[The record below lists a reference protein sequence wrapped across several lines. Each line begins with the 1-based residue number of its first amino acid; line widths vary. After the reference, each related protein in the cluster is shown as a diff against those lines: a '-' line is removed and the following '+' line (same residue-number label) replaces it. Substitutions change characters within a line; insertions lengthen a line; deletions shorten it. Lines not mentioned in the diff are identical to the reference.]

1 MFSYFEKGIRNLIPS
16 KTIDLS
22 QLVKLIKN
30 NPKKSLIDEIRE
42 LRLKGDQTYKEKK
55 TFLNYITPN
64 CSVKKRSLKEDEN
77 YTKNFIAPSSYI
89 YFDFDGVVNAQEYK
103 HYFIEKYGHLVS
115 LVCISSGAG
124 GIAVFFKLTNA
135 VDNKNFLD
143 IWNTITE
150 TILKE
155 EQVDVICKDLGRPMY
170 LSYDTEPFVNYD
182 NEITVTIPLSK
193 EKNTSKKQLN
203 QSILYKEYNN
213 TLNEPLSNIDFE
225 EFMDKIVTKT
235 PVVVNN
241 PIVELFASEKMD
253 VTFPREI
260 RDTKKHSIYTIMIH
274 KLVYLNPQL
283 PASYLFSYLNF
294 INNYYG
300 KPPMEFKKLIDLFT
314 FVYTSIKNDE
324 NYEFL
329 NKKYKYVHFNTNS
342 KLSGGEKR
350 NLACKING
358 KRRSNTSIEK
368 IIIAKEEISSQGL
381 KITQK
386 ALAEKTGLSI
396 STIKRHLN
404 SEPVN
409 LEKLVT
415 DVNETYAS
423 RDDIVLGDD
432 IFLPNACDVLT
443 DNIIDSE
450 CPKWIDN
457 WHIKTRDS
465 LNDLWWKNSTT

>member
-1 MFSYFEKGIRNLIPS
+1 MFSYFEKGITNLIPS

-30 NPKKSLIDEIRE
+30 NPKKSLINEIRE

-55 TFLNYITPN
+55 IFLNYITPN

-182 NEITVTIPLSK
+182 NEITVDIPLSK

-203 QSILYKEYNN
+203 QSILNKKYNN
-213 TLNEPLSNIDFE
+213 TLIEPLSNIEFE

-260 RDTKKHSIYTIMIH
+260 RDTKKHSIYTIIIH
-274 KLVYLNPQL
+274 KLVFLNPQL
-283 PASYLFSYLNF
+283 TASYLFSYLNF
-294 INNYYG
+294 INNYFG
-300 KPPMEFKKLIDLFT
+300 KPPMEFKKLLDLFT
-314 FVYTSIKNDE
+314 FVYSSIKNDE
-324 NYEFL
+324 NYEFK
-329 NKKYKYVHFNTNS
+329 NKKYKYVHFNSNS
-342 KLSGGEKR
+342 KLTGGEKR
-350 NLACKING
+350 YLASKING

-368 IIIAKEEISSQGL
+368 IITAKEELKSQGL
-381 KITQK
+381 KTTQK

-396 STIKRHLN
+396 STIKRHIN
-404 SEPVN
+404 SEPVD
-409 LEKLVT
+409 LEKLVI
-415 DVNETYAS
+415 DVNELYT
-423 RDDIVLGDD
+423 DEDPIVDGDD
-432 IFLPNACDVLT
+432 VFLSNRHNVST
-443 DNIIDSE
+443 DNIFHPE
-450 CPKWIDN
+450 CPKWVYN
-457 WHIKTRDS
+457 YYEKRDY
-465 LNDLWWKNSTT
+465 LNDL

>member
-1 MFSYFEKGIRNLIPS
+1 MFSYFEKGITNLIPS
-16 KTIDLS
+16 KTIDLA
-22 QLVKLIKN
+22 QLVKLIKT
-30 NPKKSLIDEIRE
+30 NPKQSLVNEIRE
-42 LRLKGDQTYKEKK
+42 LRLKGDQTYKKKK

-64 CSVKKRSLKEDEN
+64 CSVKKRSLKEDED

-89 YFDFDGVVNAQEYK
+89 YFDFDGIDNPQKYK
-103 HYFIEKYGHLVS
+103 EYFISKYAHLIS

-124 GIAVFFKLTNA
+124 GISVLFKLTNT
-135 VDNKNFLD
+135 VDNNNFFD

-150 TILKE
+150 TILKD
-155 EQVDVICKDLGRPMY
+155 EQVDVQCKDLGRPMY

-182 NEITVTIPLSK
+182 NEIKVEIPLNS
-193 EKNTSKKQLN
+193 EKRHLKKQLN
-203 QSILYKEYNN
+203 QSILYTENIN

-225 EFMDKIVTKT
+225 EFMGKIVTKT

-260 RDTKKHSIYTIMIH
+260 RDTKKHSIYTIIIH
-274 KLVYLNPQL
+274 KLVLLNPNL

-294 INNYYG
+294 INNFYG

-324 NYEFL
+324 NYEFK
-329 NKKYKYVHFNTNS
+329 NKKYKYVHFNDNS
-342 KLSGGEKR
+342 KLTGGEKR
-350 NLACKING
+350 NLASKING

-368 IIIAKEEISSQGL
+368 IITAKEELKSQGL

-404 SEPVN
+404 SEPAD
-409 LEKLVT
+409 LEELVT
-415 DVNETYAS
+415 DVNETYTS
-423 RDDIVLGDD
+423 RDDIVRGDD
-432 IFLPNACDVLT
+432 IFLPNGCDALT
-443 DNIIDSE
+443 ARL
-450 CPKWIDN
+450 CGV
-457 WHIKTRDS
+457 RD
-465 LNDLWWKNSTT
+465 

>member
-1 MFSYFEKGIRNLIPS
+1 MFSYFEKGITNLIPS

-64 CSVKKRSLKEDEN
+64 CSVKKRSLKEDED

-170 LSYDTEPFVNYD
+170 LPYDTEPFVNYE
-182 NEITVTIPLSK
+182 NEITVDIPLSK

-203 QSILYKEYNN
+203 QSILNKKNN
-213 TLNEPLSNIDFE
+213 STLIEPLSNIDFE

-241 PIVELFASEKMD
+241 PIVELFASERMD

-294 INNYYG
+294 INNYFG

-314 FVYTSIKNDE
+314 FVYSSIKNDE

-342 KLSGGEKR
+342 KLTGGEKR

-368 IIIAKEEISSQGL
+368 IITAKEEISSQGL

-450 CPKWIDN
+450 GPKWIDN

-465 LNDLWWKNSTT
+465 LNDLWG

>member
-1 MFSYFEKGIRNLIPS
+1 MFSYFEKGITNLIPS

-30 NPKKSLIDEIRE
+30 NPKKSLINEIRE

-55 TFLNYITPN
+55 IFLNYITPN

-170 LSYDTEPFVNYD
+170 LSYDTEPFVNYE
-182 NEITVTIPLSK
+182 NEITVDIPLSK

-203 QSILYKEYNN
+203 QSILNKKYNN
-213 TLNEPLSNIDFE
+213 TLIEPLSNIEFE

-274 KLVYLNPQL
+274 KLIYLNPQL
-283 PASYLFSYLNF
+283 PSSYLFSYLNF
-294 INNYYG
+294 INNYFG
-300 KPPMEFKKLIDLFT
+300 KPPMEYKKLIDLFT
-314 FVYTSIKNDE
+314 FVYSSIKNDE
-324 NYEFL
+324 NYEFK
-329 NKKYKYVHFNTNS
+329 NKKYKYVHFNNNS
-342 KLSGGEKR
+342 KLSGEEKR

-368 IIIAKEEISSQGL
+368 IITAKKELKSQGL

-396 STIKRHLN
+396 STIKRHIN
-404 SEPVN
+404 SEPVD
-409 LEKLVT
+409 LEKLVI
-415 DVNETYAS
+415 DVNELYT
-423 RDDIVLGDD
+423 DEDPIVDGDD
-432 IFLPNACDVLT
+432 VFLSNGHNVST
-443 DNIIDSE
+443 DNIFHPE
-450 CPKWIDN
+450 CPKWVYN
-457 WHIKTRDS
+457 YYEKRDY
-465 LNDLWWKNSTT
+465 LNDL

>member
-1 MFSYFEKGIRNLIPS
+1 MFSYFEKGITNLIPS
-16 KTIDLS
+16 KTIDLG
-22 QLVKLIKN
+22 QLVKLIKT
-30 NPKKSLIDEIRE
+30 NPKQSLVNEIRE
-42 LRLKGDQTYKEKK
+42 LRLKGDQTYKKKK

-64 CSVKKRSLKEDEN
+64 CSVKKRSLKEEED

-170 LSYDTEPFVNYD
+170 LSYDTEPFVNYE
-182 NEITVTIPLSK
+182 NEITVDIPLSK

-203 QSILYKEYNN
+203 QSILNKKYNN
-213 TLNEPLSNIDFE
+213 TLIEPLSNIEFE

-260 RDTKKHSIYTIMIH
+260 RDTKKHSIYTIIIH
-274 KLVYLNPQL
+274 KLVFLNPQL
-283 PASYLFSYLNF
+283 TASYLFSYLNF
-294 INNYYG
+294 INNYFG
-300 KPPMEFKKLIDLFT
+300 KPPMEFKKLLDLFT
-314 FVYTSIKNDE
+314 FVYSSIKNDE
-324 NYEFL
+324 NYEFK
-329 NKKYKYVHFNTNS
+329 NKKYKYVHFNSNS
-342 KLSGGEKR
+342 KLTGGEKR
-350 NLACKING
+350 YLASKING

-368 IIIAKEEISSQGL
+368 IITAKKELKSQGL

-396 STIKRHLN
+396 STIKRHIN
-404 SEPVN
+404 SEPVD
-409 LEKLVT
+409 LEKLVI
-415 DVNETYAS
+415 DVNELYT
-423 RDDIVLGDD
+423 DEDPIEDGDEV
-432 IFLPNACDVLT
+432 FPSNEHNVTT
-443 DNIIDSE
+443 DNIFHPE
-450 CPKWIDN
+450 CPKWVYN
-457 WHIKTRDS
+457 YYEKRDY
-465 LNDLWWKNSTT
+465 LNDL

>member
-1 MFSYFEKGIRNLIPS
+1 MFSYFEKGITNLIPS

-64 CSVKKRSLKEDEN
+64 CSVKKRSLKEDED

-89 YFDFDGVVNAQEYK
+89 YFDFDGVVNVQEYK
-103 HYFIEKYGHLVS
+103 KYFISKYGHLVS

-124 GIAVFFKLTNA
+124 GISVLFKITNTI
-135 VDNKNFLD
+135 DNNNFYD
-143 IWNTITE
+143 IWESIKTTH
-150 TILKE
+150 LKE
-155 EQVDVICKDLGRPMY
+155 EQIDIKCKNIGRAMY
-170 LSYDTEPFVNYD
+170 LPYDTEPFVNYD
-182 NEITVTIPLSK
+182 NEITVTIPLNK

-203 QSILYKEYNN
+203 QSILNKKHIN

-235 PVVVNN
+235 PVEVNN

-260 RDTKKHSIYTIMIH
+260 RDTKKHSIYTIIIH
-274 KLVYLNPQL
+274 KLVFLNPKL

-294 INNYYG
+294 INNYFG

-314 FVYTSIKNDE
+314 FVYSSIKNDE
-324 NYEFL
+324 NYEFK
-329 NKKYKYVHFNTNS
+329 NKKYKYVHFNNNS

-368 IIIAKEEISSQGL
+368 IIIAKEELKSQGL

-386 ALAEKTGLSI
+386 ALAENTGLSI

-404 SEPVN
+404 SEPAD
-409 LEKLVT
+409 LEILID
-415 DVNETYAS
+415 DVNETYTS

-432 IFLPNACDVLT
+432 IFLPNGCDVLT
-443 DNIIDSE
+443 DNMIDSE
-450 CPKWIDN
+450 GPKWIDN

>member
-1 MFSYFEKGIRNLIPS
+1 MFSYFEKGITNLIPS
-16 KTIDLS
+16 KTIDLA
-22 QLVKLIKN
+22 QLVKLIKT
-30 NPKKSLIDEIRE
+30 NPKQSLINEIRE
-42 LRLKGDQTYKEKK
+42 LRLKGDQTYKKKK

-64 CSVKKRSLKEDEN
+64 CSVKKRSLKEDED

-103 HYFIEKYGHLVS
+103 EYFIEKHGHLIS

-124 GIAVFFKLTNA
+124 GIAVLFKLTNT
-135 VDNKNFLD
+135 VDNTNFFD
-143 IWNTITE
+143 IWETIRT

-155 EQVDVICKDLGRPMY
+155 EQVDIICKNLGRTMY
-170 LSYDTEPFVNYD
+170 LSYDTEPFVNYE
-182 NEITVTIPLSK
+182 NEITVEIPLNR
-193 EKNTSKKQLN
+193 EKRHLKKQLN
-203 QSILYKEYNN
+203 QSILYKENIN
-213 TLNEPLSNIDFE
+213 TLNEPLLPIDFE
-225 EFMDKIVTKT
+225 EFMGKIVTKT

-260 RDTKKHSIYTIMIH
+260 RDTKKHSIYTIIIH
-274 KLVYLNPQL
+274 KLVLLNPKL

-294 INNYYG
+294 INNFYG

-324 NYEFL
+324 NYEFK
-329 NKKYKYVHFNTNS
+329 NKKYKYVHFNDNS
-342 KLSGGEKR
+342 KLTGGEKR
-350 NLACKING
+350 NLASKING

-368 IIIAKEEISSQGL
+368 IITAKEELKSQGL

-404 SEPVN
+404 SEPAD
-409 LEKLVT
+409 LEELVT
-415 DVNETYAS
+415 DVNETYTS
-423 RDDIVLGDD
+423 RDDIVRGDD
-432 IFLPNACDVLT
+432 IFLPNGCDVLT

-450 CPKWIDN
+450 GPKWIDN

-465 LNDLWWKNSTT
+465 LNDLWG

>member
-1 MFSYFEKGIRNLIPS
+1 MFSYFEKGITNLIPS

-30 NPKKSLIDEIRE
+30 NPKKSLINEIRE

-55 TFLNYITPN
+55 IFLNYITPN

-170 LSYDTEPFVNYD
+170 LSYDTEPFVNYE
-182 NEITVTIPLSK
+182 NEITVDIPLSK

-203 QSILYKEYNN
+203 QSILNKKYNN
-213 TLNEPLSNIDFE
+213 TLIEPLSNIEFE

-260 RDTKKHSIYTIMIH
+260 RDTKKHSIYTIIIH
-274 KLVYLNPQL
+274 KLVFLNPQL
-283 PASYLFSYLNF
+283 PSSYLFSYLNF
-294 INNYYG
+294 INNYFG
-300 KPPMEFKKLIDLFT
+300 KPPMEFKKLLDLFT
-314 FVYTSIKNDE
+314 FVYSSIKNDE
-324 NYEFL
+324 NYEFK

-342 KLSGGEKR
+342 KLTGGEKR
-350 NLACKING
+350 NLASKING

-368 IIIAKEEISSQGL
+368 IITAKEELKSQGL

-396 STIKRHLN
+396 STIKRHIN
-404 SEPVN
+404 SEPVD
-409 LEKLVT
+409 LEKLVI
-415 DVNETYAS
+415 DVNETYTS
-423 RDDIVLGDD
+423 IDDIIRGDD
-432 IFLPNACDVLT
+432 IFLPNGRYVLT

-457 WHIKTRDS
+457 WYIKTRDY
-465 LNDLWWKNSTT
+465 LNDL

>member
-1 MFSYFEKGIRNLIPS
+1 MFSYFEKGITNLIPS

-30 NPKKSLIDEIRE
+30 NPKKSLINEIRE

-55 TFLNYITPN
+55 IFLNYITPN

-155 EQVDVICKDLGRPMY
+155 EQVDIKCKNIGRAMY
-170 LSYDTEPFVNYD
+170 LPYDTEPFVNYE
-182 NEITVTIPLSK
+182 NEITVDIPLSK

-203 QSILYKEYNN
+203 QSILNKKYNN
-213 TLNEPLSNIDFE
+213 TLIEPLSNIEFE

-260 RDTKKHSIYTIMIH
+260 RDTKKHSIYTIIIH
-274 KLVYLNPQL
+274 KLVFLNPQL
-283 PASYLFSYLNF
+283 TASYLFSYLNF
-294 INNYYG
+294 INNYFG
-300 KPPMEFKKLIDLFT
+300 KPPMEFKKLLDLFT
-314 FVYTSIKNDE
+314 FVYSSIKNDE
-324 NYEFL
+324 NYEFK
-329 NKKYKYVHFNTNS
+329 NKKYKYVHFNSNS
-342 KLSGGEKR
+342 KLTGGEKR
-350 NLACKING
+350 YLASKING

-368 IIIAKEEISSQGL
+368 IITAKEELKSQGL
-381 KITQK
+381 KTTQK

-396 STIKRHLN
+396 STIKRHIN
-404 SEPVN
+404 SEPVD
-409 LEKLVT
+409 LEKLVI
-415 DVNETYAS
+415 DVNELYT
-423 RDDIVLGDD
+423 DEDPIVDGDD
-432 IFLPNACDVLT
+432 VFLSNRHNVST
-443 DNIIDSE
+443 DNIFHPE
-450 CPKWIDN
+450 CPKWVYN
-457 WHIKTRDS
+457 YYEKRDY
-465 LNDLWWKNSTT
+465 LNDL

>member
-1 MFSYFEKGIRNLIPS
+1 MFSYFEKGITNLIPS

-30 NPKKSLIDEIRE
+30 NPKKSLINEIRE

-55 TFLNYITPN
+55 IFLNYITPN

-182 NEITVTIPLSK
+182 NEITVDIPLNK

-203 QSILYKEYNN
+203 QSILNKKYNN
-213 TLNEPLSNIDFE
+213 TLIEPLSNIEFE

-274 KLVYLNPQL
+274 KLIYLNPQL
-283 PASYLFSYLNF
+283 PSSYLFSYLNF
-294 INNYYG
+294 INNYFG

-314 FVYTSIKNDE
+314 FVYSSIKNDE
-324 NYEFL
+324 NYEFK
-329 NKKYKYVHFNTNS
+329 NKKYKYVHFNNNS
-342 KLSGGEKR
+342 KLSGEEKR

-358 KRRSNTSIEK
+358 KKRSNTSIEK
-368 IIIAKEEISSQGL
+368 IITAKEELKSQGL

-396 STIKRHLN
+396 STIKRHIN
-404 SEPVN
+404 SEPVD
-409 LEKLVT
+409 LEKLVI
-415 DVNETYAS
+415 DVNELYT
-423 RDDIVLGDD
+423 DEDPIEDGDEV
-432 IFLPNACDVLT
+432 FPSNEHNVST
-443 DNIIDSE
+443 DNIFHPE
-450 CPKWIDN
+450 CPKWVYN
-457 WHIKTRDS
+457 YYEKRDY
-465 LNDLWWKNSTT
+465 LNDL

>member
-1 MFSYFEKGIRNLIPS
+1 MFSYFEKGITNLIPS

-30 NPKKSLIDEIRE
+30 NPKQSLINEIRE
-42 LRLKGDQTYKEKK
+42 LRLKGDQTYKKK
-55 TFLNYITPN
+55 KIFLNYITPN
-64 CSVKKRSLKEDEN
+64 CSVKKRSLKEDED

-115 LVCISSGAG
+115 LVCLSSSCG

-182 NEITVTIPLSK
+182 NEITVTIPLNK

-203 QSILYKEYNN
+203 QSILNKENIN
-213 TLNEPLSNIDFE
+213 TLIEPLSNIDFE

-314 FVYTSIKNDE
+314 FVYSSIKNDE

-368 IIIAKEEISSQGL
+368 IITAKKELKSQGL

-404 SEPVN
+404 SEPAD

-415 DVNETYAS
+415 DVNETYTS

-432 IFLPNACDVLT
+432 IFLPNGCDVLT

-450 CPKWIDN
+450 GPKWIDN

-465 LNDLWWKNSTT
+465 LNDLWG

>member
-1 MFSYFEKGIRNLIPS
+1 MFSYFEKGITNLIPS

-30 NPKKSLIDEIRE
+30 NPKKSLINEIRE

-55 TFLNYITPN
+55 IFLNYITPN

-170 LSYDTEPFVNYD
+170 LSYDTEPFVNYE
-182 NEITVTIPLSK
+182 NEITVDIPLSK

-203 QSILYKEYNN
+203 QSILNKKYNN
-213 TLNEPLSNIDFE
+213 TLIEPLSNIEFE

-260 RDTKKHSIYTIMIH
+260 RDTKKHSIYTIIIH
-274 KLVYLNPQL
+274 KLVFLNPKL
-283 PASYLFSYLNF
+283 PSSYLFSYLNF
-294 INNYYG
+294 INNYFG
-300 KPPMEFKKLIDLFT
+300 KPPMEFKKLLDLFT
-314 FVYTSIKNDE
+314 FVYSSIKNDE
-324 NYEFL
+324 NYEFK

-342 KLSGGEKR
+342 KLTGGEKR
-350 NLACKING
+350 NLASKING

-368 IIIAKEEISSQGL
+368 IITAKEELKSQGL

-396 STIKRHLN
+396 STIKRHIN
-404 SEPVN
+404 SEPVD
-409 LEKLVT
+409 LEKLVI
-415 DVNETYAS
+415 DVNETYTS
-423 RDDIVLGDD
+423 IDDIIRGDD
-432 IFLPNACDVLT
+432 IFLPNGRYVLT

-457 WHIKTRDS
+457 WYIKTRDY
-465 LNDLWWKNSTT
+465 LNDL

>member
-1 MFSYFEKGIRNLIPS
+1 MFSYFEKGITNLIPS
-16 KTIDLS
+16 KTIDLA
-22 QLVKLIKN
+22 QLVKLIKT
-30 NPKKSLIDEIRE
+30 NPKQSLVNEIRE
-42 LRLKGDQTYKEKK
+42 LRLKGDQTYKKKK

-64 CSVKKRSLKEDEN
+64 CSVKKRSLKEDED

-89 YFDFDGVVNAQEYK
+89 YFDFDGIDNPQKYK
-103 HYFIEKYGHLVS
+103 EYFISKYAHLIS

-124 GIAVFFKLTNA
+124 GISVLFKLTNT
-135 VDNKNFLD
+135 VDNNNFFD

-150 TILKE
+150 TILKD
-155 EQVDVICKDLGRPMY
+155 EQVDVQCKDLGRPMY

-182 NEITVTIPLSK
+182 NEIKVEIPLNS
-193 EKNTSKKQLN
+193 EKRHLKKQLN
-203 QSILYKEYNN
+203 QSILYTENIN

-225 EFMDKIVTKT
+225 EFMGKIVTKT

-260 RDTKKHSIYTIMIH
+260 RDTKKHSIYTIIIH
-274 KLVYLNPQL
+274 KLVLLNPNL

-294 INNYYG
+294 INNFYG

-324 NYEFL
+324 NYEFK
-329 NKKYKYVHFNTNS
+329 NKKYKYVHFNDNS
-342 KLSGGEKR
+342 KLTGGEKR
-350 NLACKING
+350 NLASKING

-368 IIIAKEEISSQGL
+368 IITAKEELKSQGL

-404 SEPVN
+404 SEPAD
-409 LEKLVT
+409 LEELVT
-415 DVNETYAS
+415 DVNETYTS
-423 RDDIVLGDD
+423 RDDIVRGDD
-432 IFLPNACDVLT
+432 IFLPNGCDALT

-450 CPKWIDN
+450 GPKWIDN

-465 LNDLWWKNSTT
+465 LNDLWG

>member
-1 MFSYFEKGIRNLIPS
+1 MFSYFEKGITNLIPS
-16 KTIDLS
+16 KTIDLA
-22 QLVKLIKN
+22 QLVKLIKT
-30 NPKKSLIDEIRE
+30 NPKQSLINEIRE
-42 LRLKGDQTYKEKK
+42 LRLKGDQTKKK

-64 CSVKKRSLKEDEN
+64 CSVKKRSLKEDED

-89 YFDFDGVVNAQEYK
+89 YFDFDGIDNPQKYK
-103 HYFIEKYGHLVS
+103 EYFISKYAHLIS

-124 GIAVFFKLTNA
+124 GISVLFKITNTI
-135 VDNKNFLD
+135 DNNNFYD
-143 IWNTITE
+143 IWEIIKTTH
-150 TILKE
+150 LKE
-155 EQVDVICKDLGRPMY
+155 EQVDIKCKNLGRAMY
-170 LSYDTEPFVNYD
+170 LSYDTEPFVNYE
-182 NEITVTIPLSK
+182 NEIKVEIPLNR
-193 EKNTSKKQLN
+193 EKRHLKKQLN
-203 QSILYKEYNN
+203 QSILYTENIN

-225 EFMDKIVTKT
+225 EFMGKIVTKT

-260 RDTKKHSIYTIMIH
+260 RDTKKHSIYTIIIH
-274 KLVYLNPQL
+274 KLVFLNPKL

-294 INNYYG
+294 INNYFG

-324 NYEFL
+324 NYEFK
-329 NKKYKYVHFNTNS
+329 NKKYKYVHFNDNS
-342 KLSGGEKR
+342 KLTGGEKR
-350 NLACKING
+350 NLASKING

-368 IIIAKEEISSQGL
+368 IITAKEELKSQGL

-404 SEPVN
+404 SEPAD
-409 LEKLVT
+409 LEELVT
-415 DVNETYAS
+415 DVNETYTS
-423 RDDIVLGDD
+423 RDDIVRGDD
-432 IFLPNACDVLT
+432 IFLPNGRDVLT

-450 CPKWIDN
+450 GPKWIDN

-465 LNDLWWKNSTT
+465 LNDLWG

>member
-1 MFSYFEKGIRNLIPS
+1 MFSYFEKGITNLIPS

-30 NPKKSLIDEIRE
+30 NPKKSLINEIRE

-55 TFLNYITPN
+55 IFLNYITPN

-170 LSYDTEPFVNYD
+170 LSYDTEPFVNYE
-182 NEITVTIPLSK
+182 NEITVDIPLSK

-203 QSILYKEYNN
+203 QSILNKKYNN
-213 TLNEPLSNIDFE
+213 TLIEPLSNIEFE

-274 KLVYLNPQL
+274 KLIYLNPQL
-283 PASYLFSYLNF
+283 PSSYLFSYLNF
-294 INNYYG
+294 INNYFG
-300 KPPMEFKKLIDLFT
+300 KPPMEYKKLIDLFT
-314 FVYTSIKNDE
+314 FVYSSIKNDE
-324 NYEFL
+324 NYEFK
-329 NKKYKYVHFNTNS
+329 NKKYKYVHFNNNS
-342 KLSGGEKR
+342 KLSGEEKR

-368 IIIAKEEISSQGL
+368 IITAKEELKSQGL
-381 KITQK
+381 KTTQK

-396 STIKRHLN
+396 STIKRHIN
-404 SEPVN
+404 SEPVD
-409 LEKLVT
+409 LEKLVI
-415 DVNETYAS
+415 DVNELYT
-423 RDDIVLGDD
+423 DEDPIEDGDD
-432 IFLPNACDVLT
+432 VFLSNRHNVST
-443 DNIIDSE
+443 DNIFHPE
-450 CPKWIDN
+450 CPKWVYN
-457 WHIKTRDS
+457 YYEKRDY
-465 LNDLWWKNSTT
+465 LNDL

>member
-1 MFSYFEKGIRNLIPS
+1 MFSYFEKGITNLIPS

-30 NPKKSLIDEIRE
+30 NPKKSLINEIRE

-55 TFLNYITPN
+55 IFLNYITPN

-182 NEITVTIPLSK
+182 NEITVDIPLNK

-203 QSILYKEYNN
+203 QSILNKKYNN
-213 TLNEPLSNIDFE
+213 TLIEPLSNIDFE

-274 KLVYLNPQL
+274 KLIYLNPQL
-283 PASYLFSYLNF
+283 PSSYLFSYLNF
-294 INNYYG
+294 INNYFG

-314 FVYTSIKNDE
+314 FVYSSIKNDE
-324 NYEFL
+324 NYEFK
-329 NKKYKYVHFNTNS
+329 NKKYKYVHFNSNS
-342 KLSGGEKR
+342 KLTGGEKR
-350 NLACKING
+350 NLASKING

-368 IIIAKEEISSQGL
+368 IITAKEELKSQGL

-396 STIKRHLN
+396 STIKRHIN
-404 SEPVN
+404 SEPVD
-409 LEKLVT
+409 LEKLVI
-415 DVNETYAS
+415 DVNELYT
-423 RDDIVLGDD
+423 DEDPIVDGDD
-432 IFLPNACDVLT
+432 VFLSNGHNVST
-443 DNIIDSE
+443 DNIFHPE
-450 CPKWIDN
+450 CPKWVYN
-457 WHIKTRDS
+457 YYEKRDY
-465 LNDLWWKNSTT
+465 LNDL

>member
-1 MFSYFEKGIRNLIPS
+1 MFSYFEKGITNLIPS

-30 NPKKSLIDEIRE
+30 NPKKSLINEIRE

-55 TFLNYITPN
+55 IFLNYITPN

-170 LSYDTEPFVNYD
+170 LSYDTEPFVNYE
-182 NEITVTIPLSK
+182 NEITVDIPLSK

-203 QSILYKEYNN
+203 QSILNKKYNN
-213 TLNEPLSNIDFE
+213 TLIEPLSNIDFE

-274 KLVYLNPQL
+274 KLIYLNPQL
-283 PASYLFSYLNF
+283 PSSYLFSYLNF
-294 INNYYG
+294 INNYFG
-300 KPPMEFKKLIDLFT
+300 KPPMEYKKLIDLFT
-314 FVYTSIKNDE
+314 FVYSSIKNDE
-324 NYEFL
+324 NYEFK
-329 NKKYKYVHFNTNS
+329 NKKYKYVHFNNNS
-342 KLSGGEKR
+342 KLSGEEKR

-368 IIIAKEEISSQGL
+368 IITAKKELKSQGL

-396 STIKRHLN
+396 STIKRHIN
-404 SEPVN
+404 SEPVD
-409 LEKLVT
+409 LEKLVI
-415 DVNETYAS
+415 DVNELYT
-423 RDDIVLGDD
+423 DEDPIEDGDD
-432 IFLPNACDVLT
+432 VFLSNEHNVST
-443 DNIIDSE
+443 DNIFHPE
-450 CPKWIDN
+450 CPKWVYN
-457 WHIKTRDS
+457 YYEKRDY
-465 LNDLWWKNSTT
+465 LNDL

>member
-1 MFSYFEKGIRNLIPS
+1 MFSYFEKGITNLIPS

-30 NPKKSLIDEIRE
+30 NPKKSLINEIRE

-55 TFLNYITPN
+55 IFLNYITPN

-170 LSYDTEPFVNYD
+170 LSYDTEPFVNYE
-182 NEITVTIPLSK
+182 NEITVDIPLSK

-203 QSILYKEYNN
+203 QSILNKKYNN
-213 TLNEPLSNIDFE
+213 TLIEPLSNIEFE

-235 PVVVNN
+235 PVVVKN

-253 VTFPREI
+253 ITFPREI
-260 RDTKKHSIYTIMIH
+260 RDTKKHSIYTIIIH
-274 KLVYLNPQL
+274 KLVFLNPMI

-294 INNYYG
+294 INNYFG
-300 KPPMEFKKLIDLFT
+300 KPPMEYKKLKNLFL

-324 NYEFL
+324 NYEFI
-329 NKKYKYVHFNTNS
+329 NKKYKFVHFNSNS
-342 KLSGGEKR
+342 KLTGGEKR
-350 NLACKING
+350 NLASKING
-358 KRRSNTSIEK
+358 KRRSNSSIEK
-368 IIIAKEEISSQGL
+368 IITAKKEMKSQGL

-396 STIKRHLN
+396 STIKRHIN
-404 SEPVN
+404 SKPVD
-409 LEKLVT
+409 LEKLVI
-415 DVNETYAS
+415 DVNELYT
-423 RDDIVLGDD
+423 DEDLIVDVD
-432 IFLPNACDVLT
+432 AVFLSNEHNVST
-443 DNIIDSE
+443 DNVFRPE
-450 CPKWIDN
+450 CPK
-457 WHIKTRDS
+457 
-465 LNDLWWKNSTT
+465 

>member
-1 MFSYFEKGIRNLIPS
+1 MFSYFEKGITNLIPS

-30 NPKKSLIDEIRE
+30 NPKKSLINEIRE

-55 TFLNYITPN
+55 IFLNYITPN

-182 NEITVTIPLSK
+182 NEITVDIPLNK

-203 QSILYKEYNN
+203 QSILNKKYNN
-213 TLNEPLSNIDFE
+213 TLIEPLSNIDFE

-274 KLVYLNPQL
+274 KLIYLNPQL
-283 PASYLFSYLNF
+283 PSSYLFSYLNF
-294 INNYYG
+294 INNYFG

-314 FVYTSIKNDE
+314 FVYSSIKNDE
-324 NYEFL
+324 NYEFK
-329 NKKYKYVHFNTNS
+329 NKKYKYVHFNNNS
-342 KLSGGEKR
+342 KLSGEEKR

-358 KRRSNTSIEK
+358 KKRSNTSIEK
-368 IIIAKEEISSQGL
+368 IITAKEELKSQGL

-396 STIKRHLN
+396 STIKRHIN
-404 SEPVN
+404 SEPAD
-409 LEKLVT
+409 LEKLVI
-415 DVNETYAS
+415 DVNELYT
-423 RDDIVLGDD
+423 DEDPIVDGDD
-432 IFLPNACDVLT
+432 VFLSNGHNVST
-443 DNIIDSE
+443 DNIFHPE
-450 CPKWIDN
+450 CPKWVYN
-457 WHIKTRDS
+457 YYEKRDY
-465 LNDLWWKNSTT
+465 LNDL